1 MTNEPSVKNEPIKI
15 LSFDPGQG
23 NMGWA
28 ISEYT
33 IENGDFHVLNYGV
46 FKASKVAK
54 KRKEEVLDFGQ
65 RLVSLSVI
73 CEEVEKLLLSH
84 QPHYVVTED
93 TFFNPGT
100 PQAYVSLL
108 LCIHTVE
115 RTLYRTFFNGK
126 LKHQTA
132 KKLYK
137 IAPSTIKMIISG
149 KGSNFKQQ
157 VIDSIIENEQIT
169 FKNSQVDENGNPL
182 ITLIEHEAD
191 AIAGGFT
198 FAKTNLIIL

>member
-1 MTNEPSVKNEPIKI
+1 MTVSCSTNVDPVRI
-15 LSFDPGQG
+15 LSFDPGST

-28 ISEYT
+28 VSEYMIPT
-33 IENGDFHVLNYGV
+33 GDFLVVNYGI
-46 FKASKVAK
+46 FKASKIAK
-54 KRKEEVLDFGQ
+54 KRKDEVLDFGQ
-65 RLVSLSVI
+65 RLISLSVI
-73 CEEVEKLLLSH
+73 NEEVEKLLNSY

-100 PQAYVSLL
+100 PQAYISLL

-115 RTLYRTFFNGK
+115 QTLYRAFLNGK
-126 LKHQTA
+126 LKNHTA

-157 VIDSIIENEQIT
+157 VIDSIVENEQIT
-169 FKNSQVDENGNPL
+169 FKSVAVDESGNP
-182 ITLIEHEAD
+182 TVSLIEHEAD

>member
-1 MTNEPSVKNEPIKI
+1 MATCETNVEPIRI
-15 LSFDPGQG
+15 LSFDPGST

-28 ISEYT
+28 ISEYIVDT
-33 IENGDFHVLNYGV
+33 GDFLVLNYGI
-46 FKASKVAK
+46 FKASKIAK
-54 KRKEEVLDFGQ
+54 KRKDEVLDFGQ
-65 RLVSLSVI
+65 RLISLSVI
-73 CEEVEKLLLSH
+73 NEEVEKLLNSH

-93 TFFNPGT
+93 AFFNPGT
-100 PQAYVSLL
+100 PQAYISLL

-115 RTLYRTFFNGK
+115 QTLYRTFRNGK
-126 LKHQTA
+126 LKHQSA

-157 VIDSIIENEQIT
+157 VIDSIVNNEQIT
-169 FKNSQVDENGNPL
+169 FKNVQVDDVGNP
-182 ITLIEHEAD
+182 IVSLIEHEAD
-191 AIAGGFT
+191 AVAGGFA